1 MDKIALTGHSTGGTG
16 TYQLQVKLPNTFACI
31 APMSGSIQNTG
42 NNVSALSK
50 TEIWEFVGTNDT
62 IVKSES
68 TQAIIDALKEQGANA
83 EITELDGA
91 THFDVPSLAYKKD
104 DLIKWLVNCGK

>member
-1 MDKIALTGHSTGGTG
+1 MDKIALTGHSMRGTG

-31 APMSGSIQNTG
+31 APMSGIIQNAE

-68 TQAIIDALKEQGANA
+68 T
-83 EITELDGA
+83 
-91 THFDVPSLAYKKD
+91 
-104 DLIKWLVNCGK
+104 

>member
-1 MDKIALTGHSTGGTG
+1 MDKIASTGHSTGRTG

-31 APMSGSIQNTG
+31 APMSGIIQNAG

-68 TQAIIDALKEQGANA
+68 TQAIIDALKKQWANA

-91 THFDVPSLAYKKD
+91 THVDVPSLAYKND
-104 DLIKWLVNCGK
+104 DLIKWLVNCEK

>member
-1 MDKIALTGHSTGGTG
+1 MDKIALTGHSMGGTG

-31 APMSGSIQNTG
+31 APMSGIIQNAE

-68 TQAIIDALKEQGANA
+68 TQAIIDAPKNKGQMLKLQNWTKQHTLMFRHWH
-83 EITELDGA
+83 I
-91 THFDVPSLAYKKD
+91 KKM
-104 DLIKWLVNCGK
+104 I

>member
-1 MDKIALTGHSTGGTG
+1 MDKIALTGHSTGITG

-31 APMSGSIQNTG
+31 APMSGIIQNAG
-42 NNVSALSK
+42 NNVSVLSK
-50 TEIWEFVGTNDT
+50 TEIWKFVGTNDT
-62 IVKSES
+62 IIKSES

-91 THFDVPSLAYKKD
+91 THFDVPSLAYKND
-104 DLIKWLVNCGK
+104 DLIKWLVNCEK

>member
-1 MDKIALTGHSTGGTG
+1 MDKIALTGHSTGRTG

-31 APMSGSIQNTG
+31 APMGGSIQNTG

-50 TEIWEFVGTNDT
+50 TEIWKFVGTNDT

-68 TQAIIDALKEQGANA
+68 TQAIIDVLKEQGANA
-83 EITELDGA
+83 EITELDEA
-91 THFDVPSLAYKKD
+91 THFDVPSLAYKND